1 MAEPVAEAKTVAE
14 PVAEPVVEAKTVA
27 QPVAE
32 AKAVEKP
39 QPVKPLLLPVPG
51 DPGPGPSSAAE
62 VSFTNRVCHVCSR
75 KIW

>member
-1 MAEPVAEAKTVAE
+1 MPLYLVQAEPVAEAKAVAE
-14 PVAEPVVEAKTVA
+14 PVAEPVEE
-27 QPVAE
+27 PVAE
-32 AKAVEKP
+32 AKTVEKP